1 MRTAPGLFV
10 WCYAEGS
17 PSINI
22 SIFKES
28 TFLANGIG
36 LVMTRLNENGNYS
49 CDASNEAGVDGKT
62 FSVTV
67 VGKMYIAVVAAMKS
81 SGF

>member
-22 SIFKES
+22 SIYKNS
-28 TFLANGIG
+28 TLLANGTG
-36 LVMTRLNENGNYS
+36 LVMTRLNESGIYS
-49 CDASNEAGVDGKT
+49 CVATNEAGCDRET